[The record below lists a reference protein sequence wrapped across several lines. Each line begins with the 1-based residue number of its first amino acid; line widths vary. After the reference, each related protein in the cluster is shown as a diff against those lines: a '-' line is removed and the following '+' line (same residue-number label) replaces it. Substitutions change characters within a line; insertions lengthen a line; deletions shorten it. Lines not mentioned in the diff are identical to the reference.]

1 MSKHTPGPWVVTTG
15 VKEHDVVTS
24 THDGVGLDD
33 DVCEVYGGND
43 DDVSVRRAN
52 ARLITAAPDL
62 LAALQEYARITSPE
76 YEEGCKRGEH
86 LYPDVDLAA
95 ARKAALAAIAKATG
109 VAHE

>member
-52 ARLITAAPDL
+52 ARLIAAAPDL
-62 LAALQEYARITSPE
+62 LAFVREEATSDLP
-76 YEEGCKRGEH
+76 
-86 LYPDVDLAA
+86 VDCPTN
-95 ARKAALAAIAKATG
+95 ALARHRILKARALLAKATG
-109 VAHE
+109 GDHE